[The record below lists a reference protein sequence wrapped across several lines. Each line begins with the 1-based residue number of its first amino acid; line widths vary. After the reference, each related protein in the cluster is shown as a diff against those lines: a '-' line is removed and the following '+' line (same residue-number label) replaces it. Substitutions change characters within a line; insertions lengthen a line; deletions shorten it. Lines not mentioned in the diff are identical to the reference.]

1 MKNKKLGKMIQ
12 DKVVPML
19 KNPLTWMAVGVCIA
33 AIGLLL
39 VVMKAMIPFTMIV
52 VGGAL
57 AAIGWKKRMKD
68 EAMDSAL

>member
-19 KNPLTWMAVGVCIA
+19 KNPLTWMAVGVCVA

-52 VGGAL
+52 VGVAL
-57 AAIGWKKRMKD
+57 AAIGWKKRVKD